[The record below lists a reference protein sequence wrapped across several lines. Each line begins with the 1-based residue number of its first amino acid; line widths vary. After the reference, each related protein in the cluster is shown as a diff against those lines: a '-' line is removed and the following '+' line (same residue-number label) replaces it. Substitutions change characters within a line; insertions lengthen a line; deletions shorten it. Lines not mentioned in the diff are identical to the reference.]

1 MDNNSRL
8 IFYGAISVDGFLA
21 RENHALDWLIGTEG
35 EHDTGYEEF
44 YDSIDTILMGR
55 KTYDQIQV
63 LMEEFPYQDKKC
75 YVFSRSTYGST
86 EHVEFIDEDIAAFTK
101 ALKKEAGRRIWIVG
115 GGEVLYPLLQ
125 ERMVDEFI
133 IQVAPTIIGRGIPL
147 FIPGETEN
155 QLKLLD
161 VKQYKQFAEL
171 HYELA

>member
-1 MDNNSRL
+1 M
-8 IFYGAISVDGFLA
+8 
-21 RENHALDWLIGTEG
+21 
-35 EHDTGYEEF
+35 
-44 YDSIDTILMGR
+44 
-55 KTYDQIQV
+55 
-63 LMEEFPYQDKKC
+63 
-75 YVFSRSTYGST
+75 
-86 EHVEFIDEDIAAFTK
+86 
-101 ALKKEAGRRIWIVG
+101 
-115 GGEVLYPLLQ
+115 LYPLLQ